1 MIKTPIISEDQFK
14 IALKLIKMG
23 EIIVFPTDTVYAI
36 GANIYDEYA
45 VRMINLVKKKSIN
58 EPLMLYV
65 DTIEKIKELSSHVPK
80 SAKILM
86 EKFSPGPLT
95 YVLKKSIKIP
105 KFINNNLDTVAIRI
119 PKNKT
124 ALNLIRKLK
133 NPLVVSSANLS
144 KRPSSTSFSMALK
157 ELNGLVGGI
166 IMPKK
171 NKDSNI
177 GIESTIIEFDS
188 KDNVII
194 LRPGAITKKMIEKV
208 LGSRYKVNYAKETK
222 IDLKKMFSYRL
233 RIPVHTFKRGDN
245 IRKYLKTNTKVLI
258 TRDTFKFYFFS
269 FLWDKKNII
278 LFDSLIEYA
287 ENLYKELVNAEEKYD
302 QVIVE
307 IVENEELGY
316 AINNR
321 IVKASS
327 NNFM

>member
-222 IDLKKMFSYRL
+222 IDLKKCF
-233 RIPVHTFKRGDN
+233 
-245 IRKYLKTNTKVLI
+245 LI
-258 TRDTFKFYFFS
+258 
-269 FLWDKKNII
+269 
-278 LFDSLIEYA
+278 
-287 ENLYKELVNAEEKYD
+287 
-302 QVIVE
+302 
-307 IVENEELGY
+307 G
-316 AINNR
+316 
-321 IVKASS
+321 
-327 NNFM
+327 